1 MDDPLVNE
9 PARISGYRLAA
20 EYAASRLLWD
30 LDYRAWVSRRRLARV
45 VDRYAGQ
52 RCLILCNGPSLN
64 HVDFAAV
71 ARSGVYTFG
80 LNKVNLLFDRTDFRP
95 AAIVAVN
102 QLVMQQNADFYNS
115 TTIPLFLGKN
125 CRRYIGLRP
134 NITYLHT
141 TPVMRFAR
149 DCRGSVSIGFTV
161 TAVALQLAF
170 HMGFRS
176 VGLVGCDHSFA
187 TKGPPDATV
196 KSGEKDDS
204 HFDPR
209 YFSQGALWDLPNLP
223 GSEYF
228 YDLAERTYRAFGGK
242 VVNCTNGGKLEIFQ
256 RMALDEFLG
265 R

>member
-1 MDDPLVNE
+1 MNDPLINE
-9 PARISGYRLAA
+9 PARINGYRLAV

-30 LDYRAWVSRRRLARV
+30 INYRAWTSRRRLGRLANK
-45 VDRYAGQ
+45 YQGQ
-52 RCLILCNGPSLN
+52 CCLILCNGPSLN
-64 HVDFAAV
+64 RVDFETV
-71 ARSGVYTFG
+71 ARSKIYTFG

-102 QLVMQQNADFYNS
+102 QLVMQQNADFYN
-115 TTIPLFLGKN
+115 TTEIPLFLGKK
-125 CRRYIGLRP
+125 CRGYVRQRS
-134 NITYLHT
+134 NVTYLHT

-187 TKGPPDATV
+187 VKGPPDATV
-196 KSGEKDDS
+196 KSAAKDES

-242 VVNCTNGGKLEIFQ
+242 VVNCTDGGKLEIFQ
-256 RMALDEFLG
+256 RMPLDEFLH
-265 R
+265 